1 MTNRSCCKLVY
12 CLVGGPFILKY
23 KQCLELCIACTQGVA
38 IHLLNYLLQC
48 FITCVH
54 THHTGT
60 RYVYWFATAPGRLVL
75 GNQDGYSLTQDKH
88 CQEQQCQ
95 DNAGI
100 LPHTLHQSHASTSHT
115 PPLSTRLHQLHTST
129 KYTPPL
135 LTHASTTHTRLHC
148 SHMSFTTHTHTHTHT
163 LHTHSLMRL

>member
-1 MTNRSCCKLVY
+1 MHLGSCNSPIEL
-12 CLVGGPFILKY
+12 FIVVLY
-23 KQCLELCIACTQGVA
+23 YMRT
-38 IHLLNYLLQC
+38 H
-48 FITCVH
+48 TH

-100 LPHTLHQSHASTSHT
+100 LPHTLH
-115 PPLSTRLHQLHTST
+115 
-129 KYTPPL
+129 
-135 LTHASTTHTRLHC
+135 
-148 SHMSFTTHTHTHTHT
+148 
-163 LHTHSLMRL
+163 